1 MPKNDPYAPF
11 NRRVNAAM
19 ALKSPTSRGKVIL
32 TANQIYK
39 DITDKLKH

>member
-19 ALKSPTSRGKVIL
+19 ALKSPTSRGKVL
-32 TANQIYK
+32 LNAAQIYK
-39 DITDKLKH
+39 DITNKLKY